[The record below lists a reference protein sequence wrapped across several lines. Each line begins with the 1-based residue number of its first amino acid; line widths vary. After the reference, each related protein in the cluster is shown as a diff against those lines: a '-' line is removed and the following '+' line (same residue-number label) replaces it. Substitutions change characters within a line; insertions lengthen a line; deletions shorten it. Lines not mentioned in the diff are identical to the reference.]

1 MPVIVLNNKI
11 GDLEIGKVREISDV
25 RYMSAL
31 ATDDDTGSLEISL
44 CRVVETMEESL
55 RKSEMMMMEELAK
68 KTLVYQWEICGSEGH
83 NRKYRTEL
91 CHYKEYKLMLACFFP
106 HTPDGNVS
114 LRIILISLKI

>member
-25 RYMSAL
+25 RDMSAL
-31 ATDDDTGSLEISL
+31 ATDDGTGSLEISL

-68 KTLVYQWEICGSEGH
+68 KTLMYQWVCESEGH

>member
-68 KTLVYQWEICGSEGH
+68 KTLMYQWVCESEGH